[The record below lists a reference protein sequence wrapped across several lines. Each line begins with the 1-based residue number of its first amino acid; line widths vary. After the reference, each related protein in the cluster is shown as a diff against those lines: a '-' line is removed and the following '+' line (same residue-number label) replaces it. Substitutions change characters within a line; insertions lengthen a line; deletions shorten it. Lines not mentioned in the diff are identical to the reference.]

1 MMASP
6 LVDSMPR
13 GGNDLPNVQQYI
25 LELLAQDLSL
35 AGRSRLE
42 LSPVCIAR
50 NIGYKDNDY
59 VGENCRL
66 LVRMGLLTKAE
77 DGPYYSITDDGLA
90 FVEGEGSL

>member
-1 MMASP
+1 MSGRE
-6 LVDSMPR
+6 V
-13 GGNDLPNVQQYI
+13 DLPNVQWFI
-25 LELLAQDLSL
+25 LELLAQDLTLS
-35 AGRSRLE
+35 GRSHVE

-66 LVRMGLLTKAE
+66 LVEAELLAKAE

-90 FVEGEGSL
+90 FVEGEDES

>member
-1 MMASP
+1 MSG
-6 LVDSMPR
+6 R
-13 GGNDLPNVQQYI
+13 ETGLPNVQMYI
-25 LELLAQDLSL
+25 LELLARDLTLS
-35 AGRSRLE
+35 GQSYLE

-66 LVRMGLLTKAE
+66 LVDAGLLSKAD

-90 FVEGEGSL
+90 FLEREDES

>member
-1 MMASP
+1 MNGRE
-6 LVDSMPR
+6 D
-13 GGNDLPNVQQYI
+13 DLPNVQRYI
-25 LELLAQDLSL
+25 LELLAQDLTL

-66 LVRMGLLTKAE
+66 LVDAGLLAKSAE
-77 DGPYYSITDDGLA
+77 GPYYSITDDGLA
-90 FVEGEGSL
+90 FVEDEDGS